1 MSADEI
7 AELRKQLAGKDDI
20 LNTMKIKTKEFVQKL
35 KDDHAAALAA
45 AEQSL
50 AAATQVMLCVFLL
63 VSDLVFYSNCKRR
76 SLD

>member
-35 KDDHAAALAA
+35 KDDHAAALVA

-50 AAATQVMLCVFLL
+50 ITTTQV
-63 VSDLVFYSNCKRR
+63 
-76 SLD
+76 